1 MSLRRPLDSAP
12 LLLALSLLPARSA
25 AQWTAPNPVVD
36 SQKQTD
42 GVLIHLKTG
51 TLRLQVC
58 SPSIIHLI
66 YSPTTG
72 FPEHPNP
79 VIVKT
84 SWPPAGFQLD
94 ETPDLV
100 TLSTSQL
107 KVAIDRK
114 IGAITYSDAAG
125 HVLLHDESKTM
136 TAVTV
141 NGEQSYRAEDY
152 MTLGGYGSTEA
163 KSGF

>member
-1 MSLRRPLDSAP
+1 MKLHRPLHSAA
-12 LLLALSLLPARSA
+12 LLLAISLLPAHSA

-42 GVLIHLKTG
+42 GVLIHLRTG

-84 SWPPAGFQLD
+84 SWPQTGFQLA
-94 ETPDLV
+94 ETPDLH
-100 TLSTSQL
+100 TLYNSR
-107 KVAIDRK
+107 V
-114 IGAITYSDAAG
+114 
-125 HVLLHDESKTM
+125 
-136 TAVTV
+136 
-141 NGEQSYRAEDY
+141 
-152 MTLGGYGSTEA
+152 
-163 KSGF
+163 